1 MVLIINGEIVADND
15 PRAMA
20 RRQRPAA
27 SASPRAAAA
36 ARAPQGAPS
45 ASSGALAP
53 GSPLEA
59 LATQLGVQGQS
70 VEIPAVWRLPA
81 REVPMIGVILLGL
94 ITLFLGWKVL
104 ALVLMLHVF
113 SGLSEAGIGA
123 PAAPR
128 ARPAG
133 GPPAR

>member
-1 MVLIINGEIVADND
+1 
-15 PRAMA
+15 MA